1 MNALACPYP
10 PSYQTLRHAAQQLR
24 YFTWQESAT
33 QPPQIRAHFAYHD
46 QADLQTLLQLLHLH
60 NKGASHWPQQALS
73 VIAEA
78 GRLTLSA
85 KAEAHTIAAIQQAEQ
100 AYQQLALDIRL
111 IHPWTPLR
119 PLFSGATAN

>member
-10 PSYQTLRHAAQQLR
+10 PSYQTLRHATQQLR

-46 QADLQTLLQLLHLH
+46 EADLQTLLQLLHLH
-60 NKGASHWPQQALS
+60 NKSASHWPQQALS
-73 VIAEA
+73 VIVEG

-85 KAEAHTIAAIQQAEQ
+85 KAEAATIAAIQQAEQ
-100 AYQQLALDIRL
+100 AYQQLALDVRL
-111 IHPWTPLR
+111 VQPWTPLR
-119 PLFSGATAN
+119 PLLSGSKTN